1 MGVNNKVLSI
11 SFLIPAESLINLLG
25 LKIMRIITSKNNNK
39 PMTALFGFKL
49 NREKRYF
56 IHARHRKENPVHFRP
71 IDRYLTF

>member
-11 SFLIPAESLINLLG
+11 SLLIPAESLINLLG

-56 IHARHRKENPVHFRP
+56 IHAGHRKENPVHFRP

>member
-1 MGVNNKVLSI
+1 MGVNNKVLSM
-11 SFLIPAESLINLLG
+11 SLLIPAESLINLLG

-56 IHARHRKENPVHFRP
+56 IHAGYRKENPVHFRP

>member
-1 MGVNNKVLSI
+1 MGVLNKVLSI
-11 SFLIPAESLINLLG
+11 SLLIPAESLINLLG
-25 LKIMRIITSKNNNK
+25 LKIMRIITSKNSNK

-56 IHARHRKENPVHFRP
+56 IHTGHRKENTVHFRP